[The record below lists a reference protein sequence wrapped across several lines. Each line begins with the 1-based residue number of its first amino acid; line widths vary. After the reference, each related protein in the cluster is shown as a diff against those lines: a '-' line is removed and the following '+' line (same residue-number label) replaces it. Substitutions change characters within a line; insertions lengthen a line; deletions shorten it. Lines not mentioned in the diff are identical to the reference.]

1 MSPWLHSVIIATV
14 VAGTVAVG
22 VASAALTLGDNNAA
36 EKADRL
42 PVVADAANYVTVEQ
56 RSTGVSTLERIR
68 VN

>member
-22 VASAALTLGDNNAA
+22 VASSALTLGDNNAA